1 MEGMA
6 AKHVLKI
13 KNTGS
18 LMAVPRLLAYDGPAI
33 LSYGFRPF
41 FLLGAIYSGCAA
53 LVWLPV
59 LYGEVSLATAFPPR
73 DWHVH
78 EMLYGFLPAVMTGF
92 LLTAVPNW
100 TGRLPLQ
107 GLSLGALVL
116 LWIAGR
122 VAIAVS
128 GLTGWLLAAAIDVAF
143 LSAVVIL
150 IVREIV
156 TGKNWRNLRLV
167 GIVAI
172 FAAGNVAFHIESHLY
187 GLADYSTRV
196 GLGAVVMLLALVGGR
211 VIPSFTHNWLACH
224 DPRRLPAPF
233 GRFDGLTIAATLVAV
248 TMFVGA
254 PLSIA
259 AGVVFMCVGTLHI
272 VRLVRWNGYRT
283 AREPLVLILH
293 VGYAFVP
300 LGFVLLGLAAFG
312 VIVPSAGVHAWTAGA
327 VGVMTLAVMTRASLG
342 HTGHEL
348 TASIPTQ
355 LIYLSICIAGF
366 ARIGAAVFATWN
378 APLLHLSVLAWTAAF
393 LGFAIVYGPLLSRP
407 RQSIGAPATT

>member
-1 MEGMA
+1 MA
-6 AKHVLKI
+6 IKHGLEI

-41 FLLGAIYSGCAA
+41 FLFGAVYSACAA

-59 LYGEVSLATAFPPR
+59 LSGEASLATAFPPR

-107 GLSLGALVL
+107 GLPLGALVL

-122 VAIAVS
+122 VAVAVS
-128 GLTGWLLAAAIDVAF
+128 GLIGWALAAAIDVAF
-143 LSAVVIL
+143 LSAIVIL
-150 IVREIV
+150 IVHEIV

-172 FAAGNVAFHIESHLY
+172 FAAGNIAFHIESHVY

-196 GLGAVVMLLALVGGR
+196 GLGAVVMLLVLIGGR
-211 VIPSFTHNWLACH
+211 IIPSFTHNWLARH
-224 DPRRLPAPF
+224 DPRRLPEPF
-233 GRFDGLTIAATLVAV
+233 GRFDGLTIAATVIAV
-248 TMFVGA
+248 LAFIIA
-254 PLSIA
+254 PVSIA
-259 AGVVFMCVGTLHI
+259 ASAVFICTGALHMI
-272 VRLVRWNGYRT
+272 RLVRWNGHRT
-283 AREPLVLILH
+283 GREPLVLILH

-300 LGFVLLGLAAFG
+300 LGFVLLGLAAFD
-312 VIVPSAGVHAWTAGA
+312 VILPSAGIHAWTAGA
-327 VGVMTLAVMTRASLG
+327 VGAMTLAVMTRASLG

-348 TASIPTQ
+348 TASTPTQ

-366 ARIGAAVFATWN
+366 ARIGTAVFATWN
-378 APLLHLSVLAWTAAF
+378 TQLLHLSAFAWTAAF
-393 LGFAIVYGPLLSRP
+393 LGFAIVYGPLLCRP
-407 RQSIGAPATT
+407 RQSIDAPATT